1 MSKVIGNSGIYK
13 VYFEGKGTSEWV
25 ATFADEETY
34 IKCLP
39 ILEEEMKSGGWEFIT
54 EAMDEEVS

>member
-1 MSKVIGNSGIYK
+1 MGEVK

-39 ILEEEMKSGGWEFIT
+39 ILGEKMVTEGWESVT
-54 EAMDEEVS
+54 ESIDEGQYDTT

>member
-1 MSKVIGNSGIYK
+1 MVK

-39 ILEEEMKSGGWEFIT
+39 ILEEKMVTEGWESVT
-54 EAMDEEVS
+54 ESIDEGEHGNTRK

>member
-1 MSKVIGNSGIYK
+1 MVK

-34 IKCLP
+34 IICLP

-54 EAMDEEVS
+54 ESMDEEVS

>member
-1 MSKVIGNSGIYK
+1 MVK

-39 ILEEEMKSGGWEFIT
+39 ILEEEMKSRGWEFLT
-54 EAMDEEVS
+54 ESMDEEEHEHVR